1 MSMTLTEIEA
11 RVLGALIEKEIT
23 TPEYYPLSLNA
34 LVNACNQKNNREP
47 VMNLGEDEVAAAVQG
62 LRDKQLA
69 EPISYSGSR
78 VVKYSHTLGEAFN
91 LDRRETAILC
101 VLFLRGPQTVGEL
114 RTRTERMVRFSDL
127 HEVQAELDALAA
139 RDDPL
144 VRRLARGPGQKEDRY
159 GQLLGGST
167 GETRSAPAAVA
178 SQAGPGN
185 ALSPA
190 MTTGRTAATGD
201 EVAALRAELA
211 ELRLEVGAVRSAL
224 DDLREQLGA

>member
-1 MSMTLTEIEA
+1 MSMILTEFEA

-47 VMNLGEDEVAAAVQG
+47 VTSLGEDEVAAAVQG

-101 VLFLRGPQTVGEL
+101 VLLLRGPQTVGEL
-114 RTRTERMVRFSDL
+114 RGRSERMHKFEDL
-127 HEVQAELDALAA
+127 NEVHLTLQRLAKREAPMAAL
-139 RDDPL
+139 L
-144 VRRLARGPGQKEDRY
+144 VRQPGTKEARY
-159 GQLLGGST
+159 AHLLCG
-167 GETRSAPAAVA
+167 AVDA
-178 SQAGPGN
+178 AGPG
-185 ALSPA
+185 AI
-190 MTTGRTAATGD
+190 AAARA
-201 EVAALRAELA
+201 EAAAVGPSDHERIQELEARVAELA
-211 ELRLEVGAVRSAL
+211 QEMAELRA
-224 DDLREQLGA
+224 QLAEFRKQFD

>member
-1 MSMTLTEIEA
+1 MSMILTEVEA

-47 VMNLGEDEVAAAVQG
+47 VTSLGEDEVAAAVQG

-101 VLFLRGPQTVGEL
+101 VLLLRGPQTVGEL
-114 RTRTERMVRFSDL
+114 RGRSERMHKFEDL
-127 HEVQAELDALAA
+127 NEVHLTLQRLAKREPAMAAL
-139 RDDPL
+139 L
-144 VRRLARGPGQKEDRY
+144 VRQPGTKEARY
-159 GQLLGGST
+159 AHLLGGPVD
-167 GETRSAPAAVA
+167 A
-178 SQAGPGN
+178 AGPG
-185 ALSPA
+185 AI
-190 MTTGRTAATGD
+190 AAAHAEAT
-201 EVAALRAELA
+201 VAAGPSDRERIAELEARMAEIANEMA
-211 ELRLEVGAVRSAL
+211 ELRAQFAEFRKQF
-224 DDLREQLGA
+224 D

>member
-1 MSMTLTEIEA
+1 MSMVLTEVEA

-47 VMNLGEDEVAAAVQG
+47 VTSLGEDEVAAAVQG

-101 VLFLRGPQTVGEL
+101 VLLLRGPQTVGEL
-114 RTRTERMVRFSDL
+114 RGRSEWMHRFEDL
-127 HEVQAELDALAA
+127 NEVHLTLQ
-139 RDDPL
+139 
-144 VRRLARGPGQKEDRY
+144 RLAKRRT
-159 GQLLGGST
+159 SH
-167 GETRSAPAAVA
+167 
-178 SQAGPGN
+178 
-185 ALSPA
+185 
-190 MTTGRTAATGD
+190 GRTFGAATGD
-201 EVAALRAELA
+201 
-211 ELRLEVGAVRSAL
+211 
-224 DDLREQLGA
+224 